1 MVKLIGKMEI
11 KRTETEVL
19 ILDAARKV
27 FLENGFDGTT
37 MQRIADEA
45 GINKALVHYYF
56 RSKDRL
62 FEAVFIEAFAQMVPN
77 LLKIFTSEAE
87 FTEKIRGLVNTYIS
101 ALQQYPQIPQF
112 ILHELHRNPGRI
124 IELMHSTG
132 LKPEIV
138 MNIIRQESNKG
149 NIIRI
154 DPSQL
159 IVNLLAMCIFPFA
172 ARPMIQGFIFQND
185 VKAYGAF
192 LEKRKTEVAEFI
204 IKAIKP

>member
-1 MVKLIGKMEI
+1 MEI

-37 MQRIADEA
+37 MQQIANEA
-45 GINKALVHYYF
+45 GINKALLHYYF

-62 FEAVFIEAFAQMVPN
+62 FEGVFIEAFGKMVPN
-77 LLKIFTSEAE
+77 LFKIFTSEAE
-87 FTEKIRGLVNTYIS
+87 FSEKIKGLVHTYIS

-132 LKPEIV
+132 IDPDVV
-138 MNIIRQESNKG
+138 MNIIRQETKKG
-149 NIIRI
+149 TIIGI
-154 DPSQL
+154 DPHQL
-159 IVNLLAMCIFPFA
+159 MVNLLAMCIFPFA
-172 ARPMIQGFIFQND
+172 ARPMIQGFIFKND
-185 VKAYGAF
+185 AKAYEEF
-192 LEKRKTEVAEFI
+192 LEKRKAEVADFI
-204 IKAIKP
+204 IKAITP